1 MRTEVN
7 QMEISGN
14 RYPTD
19 SIHYLGTAYPIREV
33 NGYKVFTERLEARL
47 EFDSTLLI
55 EAMEMLEEFA
65 CFLSDEDIHTLSDEE
80 ILEIIHS

>member
-7 QMEISGN
+7 QTGIDGW
-14 RYPTD
+14 YPTD
-19 SIHYLGTAYPIREV
+19 NVYYFGTAYPMHEV
-33 NGYKVFTERLEARL
+33 DGWKVSTERLEARL
-47 EFDSTLLI
+47 EFDSPLLM

-80 ILEIIHS
+80 ILKIINS

>member
-7 QMEISGN
+7 QTGIDV

-19 SIHYLGTAYPIREV
+19 SVHYFGTAYPMREV
-33 NGYKVFTERLEARL
+33 DGWKVSTERLEARL
-47 EFDSTLLI
+47 ESDSLLM
-55 EAMEMLEEFA
+55 EATEMLEGFA
-65 CFLSDEDIHTLSDEE
+65 CFLSDEEIHTLSDEE

>member
-7 QMEISGN
+7 PTRINGKF
-14 RYPTD
+14 PTD
-19 SIHYLGTAYPIREV
+19 SVYYFGIAYPVREV
-33 NGYKVFTERLEARL
+33 DGYKVSTERLEARL
-47 EFDSTLLI
+47 EFDSPLLI

-80 ILEIIHS
+80 ILEIIHL